1 MSLKLAHV
9 GSLAFKRP
17 GDPNLGKFGEAT
29 VLRTFGMVP
38 DNLDEL

>member
-1 MSLKLAHV
+1 LSLKLAHV
-9 GSLAFKRP
+9 GSLAFKRT
-17 GDPNLGKFGEAT
+17 GDPNGKFGEAT